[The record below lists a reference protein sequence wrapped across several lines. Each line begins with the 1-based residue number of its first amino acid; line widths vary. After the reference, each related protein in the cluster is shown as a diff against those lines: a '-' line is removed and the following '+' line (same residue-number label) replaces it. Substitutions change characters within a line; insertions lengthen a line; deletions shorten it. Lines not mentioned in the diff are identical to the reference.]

1 MVSPGWLSA
10 LTSSSWENHGLP
22 DLGSNTAAF
31 LCCCYQFC
39 ETLAWSPVIF
49 RCWREGR
56 RVRKASLCSRTQD
69 SRMELPH
76 SGSTAC
82 HENHPTLAGLNER
95 ENVLVS
101 VNKSSKSGLLQV
113 RFDPADYRTSPRAL
127 LVLVSLS
134 ASTQYYLP
142 LPTARSPPF
151 MNANV
156 SDIKSIYT

>member
-1 MVSPGWLSA
+1 ML
-10 LTSSSWENHGLP
+10 
-22 DLGSNTAAF
+22 
-31 LCCCYQFC
+31 
-39 ETLAWSPVIF
+39 
-49 RCWREGR
+49 EGG

-95 ENVLVS
+95 GNVLVS

-113 RFDPADYRTSPRAL
+113 RFDPAEYRTSPRAL

-142 LPTARSPPF
+142 LPIARSPPF

-156 SDIKSIYT
+156 SDIKSFVSIHNHQLFGQNWVKLINSCGQGKVIY